1 MQEEE
6 SKLHNI
12 TTAIDSHSSHVQIG
26 WLNQETFQH
35 FLCQQS
41 LTYTVRNVGK
51 DPRFEMWM
59 KVSAETCVIFVF
71 STSVKLGNCRY
82 KLGVFLH
89 TFELEK
95 LEKLLQTKS
104 GKFVNLVRFKH

>member
-1 MQEEE
+1 
-6 SKLHNI
+6 
-12 TTAIDSHSSHVQIG
+12 
-26 WLNQETFQH
+26 
-35 FLCQQS
+35 
-41 LTYTVRNVGK
+41 
-51 DPRFEMWM
+51 MWM

-95 LEKLLQTKS
+95 QLEKT
-104 GKFVNLVRFKH
+104 GKFVNLMRFKH